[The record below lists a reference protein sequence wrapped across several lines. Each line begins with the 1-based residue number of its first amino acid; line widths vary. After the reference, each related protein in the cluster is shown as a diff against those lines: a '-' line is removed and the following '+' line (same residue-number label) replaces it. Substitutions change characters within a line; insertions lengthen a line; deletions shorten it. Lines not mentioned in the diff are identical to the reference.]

1 MKMSETEFERQY
13 AAATRSGEEELRTHP
28 LAIAVEY
35 SRRLRKV
42 RVSLNNGCLFVFPPE
57 LVQGLASATPKQLA
71 EVRILSPGAAIDWPT
86 LDVQCQI
93 TSLLSGIFGT
103 RRWMADLGRK
113 GGQAKSPAKTAAA
126 RENGKKGGRRSK
138 RQATARGGSS

>member
-1 MKMSETEFERQY
+1 MKMSEAEFGRQY
-13 AAATRSGEEELRTHP
+13 AEATQRGGEELRTHP
-28 LAIAVEY
+28 LVVSVDY
-35 SRRLRKV
+35 DRRLRKV

-57 LVQGLASATPKQLA
+57 LVQGLTGATPKQLA
-71 EVRILSPGAAIDWPT
+71 EVRILGPGTAIDWQS

-113 GGQAKSPAKTAAA
+113 GGPAKSPAKTAAA
-126 RENGKKGGRRSK
+126 RANGKKSGRRSTS
-138 RQATARGGSS
+138 QAPARG